1 MTYSSAFV
9 GATLLHH
16 SLRRNTLP
24 SLQPNRPSL
33 LTRRSIIRRINTP
46 RLSAATPSSAQR
58 PILPRQP
65 SSVPITF
72 GPIKTAISA
81 RLLLCLVP
89 FLTATFLAC
98 AKLLYLLPVALSPSH
113 FNAARLLVSSLFFIP
128 VLVRDIPS
136 IRSSPRPMLRLLRAG
151 VELGLL
157 MFFANVLQMMG
168 LKYTDASRAAFLQQ
182 LSTVLVPLA
191 AAALRIEK
199 LTPRVSVGAACA
211 LAGVALLTLTAA
223 PAAAAASLR
232 PLGDLLEILS
242 AVVLTVYMLR
252 TSYHARNTKKSS
264 ALVAVK
270 VCAQAAL
277 SFMWLGAQAAFQTGA
292 SVNTAGATAAASVAV
307 AAPVLWTPMA
317 IFLNLMIVLWAGVL
331 VSAASSWL
339 QTKGQQAVPASEAAV
354 LFAAQPLWA
363 SVVATVMLGERL
375 TSLGM
380 AGAAMIVSG
389 AVISSTGKK
398 ES

>member
-1 MTYSSAFV
+1 MTNSAAFV

-16 SLRRNTLP
+16 SLRRHTLP

-33 LTRRSIIRRINTP
+33 LPRRPIIRRVAAP
-46 RLSAATPSSAQR
+46 ELSAATPSRAQR

-65 SSVPITF
+65 SSIPLAF
-72 GPIKTAISA
+72 GPIKATIPA

-98 AKLLYLLPVALSPSH
+98 AKLLYVLPVALSPSH
-113 FNAARLLVSSLFFIP
+113 FNAARLLVSSLFFVP
-128 VLVRDIPS
+128 VLIRDIPS
-136 IRSSPRPMLRLLRAG
+136 MRSSPRPLLRLFRAG
-151 VELGLL
+151 AELGLL
-157 MFFANVLQMMG
+157 MFVANLLQLLG
-168 LKYTDASRAAFLQQ
+168 LRYTDASRAAFLQQ
-182 LSTVLVPLA
+182 MSTVLVPLA

-199 LTPRVSVGAACA
+199 LTPQVTMGAACA
-211 LAGVALLTLTAA
+211 LAGVGLLTLTAA
-223 PAAAAASLR
+223 PAAAAAATLR
-232 PLGDLLEILS
+232 PLGDLLEVLS
-242 AVVLTVYMLR
+242 AVILTVYMLR

-264 ALVAVK
+264 ALVAIK
-270 VCAQAAL
+270 VCSQAAL
-277 SFMWLGAQAAFQTGA
+277 SFIWLGAQTAFQSGSTV
-292 SVNTAGATAAASVAV
+292 SAAAATSVAA
-307 AAPVLWTPMA
+307 AAPVLWTPTA
-317 IFLNLMIVLWAGVL
+317 VFLNLMIVLWAGVL
-331 VSAASSWL
+331 VSAAASWL

-363 SVVATVMLGERL
+363 SVVATLMLGERL